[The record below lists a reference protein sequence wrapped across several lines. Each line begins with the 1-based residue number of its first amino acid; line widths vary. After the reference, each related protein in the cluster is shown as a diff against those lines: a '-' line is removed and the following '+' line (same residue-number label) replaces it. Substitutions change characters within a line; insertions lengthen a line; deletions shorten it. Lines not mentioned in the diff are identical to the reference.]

1 MYLLVWGIAVTPFS
15 PPLTT
20 NSLLLQGI
28 PWQDSKVLV
37 AILYNWY
44 YKCVGINSKKTGNNV
59 QVLLQ
64 EVKFHI
70 PVPRIEMCRTG
81 NSQLELK

>member
-44 YKCVGINSKKTGNNV
+44 YKCVGINSKNRK
-59 QVLLQ
+59 
-64 EVKFHI
+64 
-70 PVPRIEMCRTG
+70 
-81 NSQLELK
+81 